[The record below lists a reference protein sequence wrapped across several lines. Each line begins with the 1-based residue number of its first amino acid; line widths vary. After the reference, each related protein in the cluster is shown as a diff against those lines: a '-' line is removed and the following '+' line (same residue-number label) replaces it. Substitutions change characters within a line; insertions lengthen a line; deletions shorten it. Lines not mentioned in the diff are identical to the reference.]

1 MPSRSRAKN
10 PLDCHERALR
20 LLAVRPRSRNE
31 LGMRLS
37 QAGFEPEEV
46 AGELERLEAVGLV
59 DDEDFARQ
67 LVEHELGNRN
77 AGTRGVIQRL
87 VAKGVDRGTIDRT
100 LAEVAAPPEEERALE
115 LATGRARRLSSLP
128 RETAY
133 GRLLS
138 FLQRRGYGYEVASR
152 AAAGA
157 LALDPEAEG
166 SRAPLPQHPR
176 RRTLGS

>member
-1 MPSRSRAKN
+1 
-10 PLDCHERALR
+10 
-20 LLAVRPRSRNE
+20 
-31 LGMRLS
+31 MRLR

-46 AGELERLEAVGLV
+46 TDELARLEGVGLV

-67 LVEHELGNRN
+67 LVEHELGNRT
-77 AGTRGVIQRL
+77 AGTRAVIQRL

-100 LAEVAAPPEEERALE
+100 LAEVSAPPEEDRALE
-115 LATGRARRLSSLP
+115 LATDRARRLVSLT

-138 FLQRRGYGYEVASR
+138 FLQRRGYGYEVAHR
-152 AAAGA
+152 AAARA
-157 LALDPEAEG
+157 LALDPEEEG
-166 SRAPLPQHPR
+166 TSVPLPHPSR